1 MSSGIVVRSM
11 ILSAGYVV
19 ALDDGM
25 ISWRPN
31 IGRRNNY
38 RMQYPASVLLGMKGP
53 TGSCE
58 SIVIG
63 DVKGNVIRLS
73 LPRLELLDAYETST
87 TVVRSLCRVSSTSDK
102 ILVGNETGDI
112 WLVGRDV
119 PNEVVMLFKHEDSIT
134 SIRTIDNQI
143 IIQSG
148 WSKFTYDWEG
158 LIISNT
164 NKNDIFDD
172 KIKQRSNRRSR
183 LLEMKSERYT
193 HGNILDMPIIS

>member
-31 IGRRNNY
+31 FGRRTNY

-53 TGSCE
+53 TGNCE

-63 DVKGNVIRLS
+63 DVRGNVIRLS
-73 LPRLELLDAYETST
+73 LPRLELLDAYETSIA
-87 TVVRSLCRVSSTSDK
+87 VVRSLCRVSSTSDK
-102 ILVGNETGDI
+102 ILVGNETGDV

-119 PNEVVMLFKHEDSIT
+119 PDECVMLFNHEDSIT

-148 WSKFTYDWEG
+148 WSKFNYDWEG
-158 LIISNT
+158 LILSNT

-172 KIKQRSNRRSR
+172 KIQQRTNRRSR

>member
-31 IGRRNNY
+31 FGRRNNY

-63 DVKGNVIRLS
+63 DVKGKEIRLR
-73 LPRLELLDAYETST
+73 LLRLELLDAYETSN

-102 ILVGNETGDI
+102 ILVGNETGDV

-164 NKNDIFDD
+164 NKSDIFED
-172 KIKQRSNRRSR
+172 KIRQRSNRRSR

>member
-31 IGRRNNY
+31 TGRRNNY

-73 LPRLELLDAYETST
+73 LPRLELLDAYETSN

-102 ILVGNETGDI
+102 ILVGNETGDV

-143 IIQSG
+143 TIQSG

-164 NKNDIFDD
+164 NKNDLFEH
-172 KIKQRSNRRSR
+172 KMQQRSNRRSR

>member
-1 MSSGIVVRSM
+1 M
-11 ILSAGYVV
+11 
-19 ALDDGM
+19 
-25 ISWRPN
+25 
-31 IGRRNNY
+31 
-38 RMQYPASVLLGMKGP
+38 
-53 TGSCE
+53 
-58 SIVIG
+58 
-63 DVKGNVIRLS
+63 
-73 LPRLELLDAYETST
+73 
-87 TVVRSLCRVSSTSDK
+87 
-102 ILVGNETGDI
+102 

-164 NKNDIFDD
+164 NKNDIFEN
-172 KIKQRSNRRSR
+172 KIQQRSNRRSR

>member
-31 IGRRNNY
+31 FGRRNNY

-73 LPRLELLDAYETST
+73 LPRLELLDAYETSN

-102 ILVGNETGDI
+102 ILVGNETGDV

-119 PNEVVMLFKHEDSIT
+119 PNEVVMLFKHKDSIT

-164 NKNDIFDD
+164 NKNDIFED
-172 KIKQRSNRRSR
+172 KIRQRSNRRSR

>member
-11 ILSAGYVV
+11 ILSAGCVV
-19 ALDDGM
+19 ALGDGM

-31 IGRRNNY
+31 FGRRTNY

-53 TGSCE
+53 TGDCE

-102 ILVGNETGDI
+102 ILVGNESGDV

-119 PNEVVMLFKHEDSIT
+119 PNECVMLFNHDDSIT

-158 LIISNT
+158 LILSNT
-164 NKNDIFDD
+164 NKNDVFNH
-172 KIKQRSNRRSR
+172 KTLQRTNRRSR
-183 LLEMKSERYT
+183 LLEIKSERYA
-193 HGNILDMPIIS
+193 HGNMLDMPIIS

>member
-31 IGRRNNY
+31 FGRRTNY

-53 TGSCE
+53 IGDCE

>member
-31 IGRRNNY
+31 FGRRNNY
-38 RMQYPASVLLGMKGP
+38 RMQYTASVLLGMKGP

>member
-31 IGRRNNY
+31 FGRRNNY

-53 TGSCE
+53 TGRCE

-73 LPRLELLDAYETST
+73 LPRLELLDAYETSN

-102 ILVGNETGDI
+102 ILVGNETGDV

-164 NKNDIFDD
+164 NKSDIFED
-172 KIKQRSNRRSR
+172 KIRQRSNRRSR